1 MPFGPSETI
10 RDAVKKLLDQK
21 EGFVIFDD
29 GKDDEYVQYSLEP
42 HGLMFNWPTMLP
54 SYAAR
59 VGEVAAL
66 LRELDFREAS
76 GDLDIRTYEV
86 ANDGVYAQFG
96 RDAERIES
104 FTLEAFRRFFG
115 QSEWLKLRARVEM

>member
-29 GKDDEYVQYSLEP
+29 GKDDEYVQYSL
-42 HGLMFNWPTMLP
+42 
-54 SYAAR
+54 
-59 VGEVAAL
+59 

-76 GDLDIRTYEV
+76 GDLD
-86 ANDGVYAQFG
+86 ND
-96 RDAERIES
+96 
-104 FTLEAFRRFFG
+104 LECVGHAAA
-115 QSEWLKLRARVEM
+115 LREK